1 MVLGVIL
8 FTLIFIVIGFSWKNL
23 SNFFHDNY
31 SFFEFFFIILFF
43 IEQLTF
49 VMLVNFFPNRSE
61 LFISI
66 FALIVI
72 TTASLQKMMMDRK
85 DQRSSQLVTR
95 YKDLVKQSYEGKE
108 KIAKEHEDAL
118 EMIRS
123 LKEGIKK
130 SRKA

>member
-1 MVLGVIL
+1 
-8 FTLIFIVIGFSWKNL
+8 
-23 SNFFHDNY
+23 
-31 SFFEFFFIILFF
+31 
-43 IEQLTF
+43 
-49 VMLVNFFPNRSE
+49 MLVNFFPNRSE

-130 SRKA
+130 SGKA